1 MILSGPRRFRVLW
14 GDPSKGLDQV
24 IVEAHDPDEA
34 LVRAHELRPEL
45 PRPRTAYLATEFDLR
60 PYPSFD

>member
-1 MILSGPRRFRVLW
+1 VLW
-14 GDPSKGLDQV
+14 GDPFKGLDQV

-34 LVRAHELRPEL
+34 LVHAHELRPEL

-60 PYPSFD
+60 SYPPFD